1 MQRVV
6 DRLSVAAEH
15 LAEVGVVYQIRTV
28 RAPVRPVYPFDVHR
42 LPIDNLAIGQTQLG
56 NEVSGTDKTI
66 WWSNPSI
73 WEIGGG

>member
-1 MQRVV
+1 
-6 DRLSVAAEH
+6 
-15 LAEVGVVYQIRTV
+15 
-28 RAPVRPVYPFDVHR
+28 VHR
-42 LPIDNLAIGQTQLG
+42 LSIDNLAIGQTQLG